1 MEQRIMVVRPQDK
14 KEKQRELMLKILI
27 LVIDLEMSTIMNL
40 IILNRDMI

>member
-1 MEQRIMVVRPQDK
+1 MVVRPQDK